1 MKRSELDKIFTDKV
15 MEYMNKG
22 YIIHT
27 RTFNGSD
34 GTLRVD
40 LIKGKDF
47 IRVYLHK
54 QFDTMNLI
62 VGHKILNKRELND
75 DIVWRDNLENI
86 EEKVFYT
93 VEYDKWYADKEEYD
107 AIKEVRK
114 KRRIGRKYPWE
125 NDEVLV
131 NQDKAKEIIFP
142 FMKRQ
147 YRCKTIKPSDILDV
161 RKCDYDGRMRYFVR
175 AKGNR
180 YFLG

>member
-27 RTFNGSD
+27 RTFDGSD
-34 GTLRVD
+34 GTSRID
-40 LIKGKDF
+40 LIKGNDF
-47 IRVYLHK
+47 IRVYLCR

-62 VGHKILNKRELND
+62 VGHKILNKRELNE
-75 DIVWRDNLENI
+75 DIVWRNDLENI

-93 VEYDKWYADKEEYD
+93 VEYDKWYVDKEEYD
-107 AIKEVRK
+107 AIKEVRR
-114 KRRIGRKYPWE
+114 KRRIDIRYFDK
-125 NDEVLV
+125 VIA

-161 RKCDYDGRMRYFVR
+161 CKRDYDGRMRYFVR